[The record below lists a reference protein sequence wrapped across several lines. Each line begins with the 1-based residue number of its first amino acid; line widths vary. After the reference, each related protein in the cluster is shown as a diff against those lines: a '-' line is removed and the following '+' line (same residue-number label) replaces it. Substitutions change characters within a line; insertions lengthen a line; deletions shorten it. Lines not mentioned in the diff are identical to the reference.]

1 MIQKINKNKIL
12 LILTAIVIL
21 AIVIDT
27 SFVKHNEKN
36 STFIIEKVSKICELS
51 TTTYRYSNIISFKEN
66 KKFQDI
72 KIPFTQKSFLIKYE
86 GMIKAG
92 IDIKKIKIIKN
103 NKQSIS
109 IRLNKSKITQHFIDE
124 KKIYVYDEKTSL
136 FNKLMI
142 KDVLNEISNE
152 KEQVEKNLIEEGFL
166 EEANKNAKIFLESF
180 LKDLGYKNIEI
191 NFE

>member
-86 GMIKAG
+86 GIIKAG

-103 NKQSIS
+103 NKQSIR